1 MTPETNAPE
10 DAKATKLPDEV
21 WSRALA
27 SGRVS
32 WAGLSADVRML
43 DGTVYEDMVISNRG
57 YVLGRLM
64 SGGPE
69 VSGSIDSS
77 MLSFATPD
85 IEGIRIRRRHIWQRP
100 IWVLLNPQHPA
111 RRDYHGGNYSPP
123 PPRQRTFPPVSTVV
137 TVIMFFGA
145 IGVGTILAVIG
156 LAYVCGWL
164 R

>member
-10 DAKATKLPDEV
+10 DCKAIKLPDEV
-21 WSRALA
+21 WSGAIA

-32 WAGLSADVRML
+32 WGGLSADVRML
-43 DGTVYEDMVISNRG
+43 DGTVYEDMLISDRG

-64 SGGPE
+64 EGLAGAHGG
-69 VSGSIDSS
+69 IDNS

-85 IEGIRIRRRHIWQRP
+85 IEGIRIGRRHFWQRP
-100 IWVLLNPQHPA
+100 TWVLLNPQHPA
-111 RRDYHGGNYSPP
+111 RRAYHGGNYSPP
-123 PPRQRTFPPVSTVV
+123 PVRRRTLPPISSIIIVV
-137 TVIMFFGA
+137 LFFGA

-156 LAYVCGWL
+156 LGYMCGWL